1 MESPGGGAQYR
12 EAPLPLLL
20 SPQFLLPIEAR
31 ETEEGTE
38 VAVGA
43 HQDVVV
49 LQGMGRTHNMEG
61 GGPPTSRGGA
71 NGNFSSG
78 TRLALL
84 IHKIAILRSFFL
96 TDTRTFIY
104 TVGTAIFRNYIN
116 NYILYLLLYTYS
128 LIYSNSL
135 LSINKVGGLLFYNV
149 GCG

>member
-1 MESPGGGAQYR
+1 MNIQWRKRLENPGGGAQGR

-20 SPQFLLPIEAR
+20 LPLEAG
-31 ETEEGTE
+31 ETEGGT
-38 VAVGA
+38 GG
-43 HQDVVV
+43 H
-49 LQGMGRTHNMEG
+49 GRGPPRRG
-61 GGPPTSRGGA
+61 GGPPRHGRGGPPPTRGGGA

-128 LIYSNSL
+128 LIY
-135 LSINKVGGLLFYNV
+135 
-149 GCG
+149 